1 MENRWQVM
9 IVWQVDRMRIS
20 TWKSLVKH
28 HKYVSKKTKKWSYRH
43 HYESNHPR
51 ISSEVHIPLGE
62 EKLGES
68 LVITT
73 YWGLHTG
80 EREWHLGQGVAIE
93 WRKKR
98 YSTQVDPGLADQ
110 LIHLYYFDCFSESAI
125 RKALLGYRVS
135 PSCEYQAGH
144 RKVGSLQ
151 YLALTTLITPK
162 KIRPPLPSVTKLTE
176 DRWNKPQKTKGHR
189 ESHTMS
195 GH

>member
-20 TWKSLVKH
+20 TWKSLVKYH
-28 HKYVSKKTKKWSYRH
+28 MHISKKAKKWVYKH
-43 HYESNHPR
+43 HYDSTHPK

-62 EKLGES
+62 AR

-80 EREWHLGQGVAIE
+80 ERDWHLGQGVSIE
-93 WRKKR
+93 WRKER
-98 YSTQVDPGLADQ
+98 YSTQVDPNIADQ

-125 RKALLGYRVS
+125 RKALLGQLVS
-135 PSCEYQAGH
+135 PRCDYQAGH
-144 RKVGSLQ
+144 SKVRSLQ
-151 YLALTTLITPK
+151 YLALTALIKPK
-162 KIRPPLPSVTKLTE
+162 KIKPPLPSIKKLTE
-176 DRWNKPQKTKGHR
+176 DRWNKPQKTTGHR
-189 ESHTMS
+189 GNHTMN

>member
-9 IVWQVDRMRIS
+9 IVWQVDRMRIR

-28 HKYVSKKTKKWSYRH
+28 HVYVSKKARGWVYRH
-43 HYESNHPR
+43 HYENTHPR
-51 ISSEVHIPLGE
+51 ISSEVHIPLGDA
-62 EKLGES
+62 K

-80 EREWHLGQGVAIE
+80 KREWHMGQGVSIE

-98 YSTQVDPGLADQ
+98 YITQVEPDLADT
-110 LIHLYYFDCFSESAI
+110 LIHLHYFDCFSDSAI
-125 RKALLGYRVS
+125 RQAILGRVVR

-144 RKVGSLQ
+144 NKVGSLQ
-151 YLALTTLITPK
+151 YLALRALITPK
-162 KIRPPLPSVTKLTE
+162 KIKPPLPSVRKLTE
-176 DRWNKPQKTKGHR
+176 DRWNKPQETKGHR
-189 ESHTMS
+189 GSHTMY